1 MANAN
6 LLAMI
11 ANPNTGDPTAYAKGA
26 QAGNALM
33 KFRNDREAQALLPS
47 ALAGDKNALSQL
59 AQFSPELAM
68 RLDER
73 NYDRGRDAIMDRR
86 AAAGESRAQWD
97 FQRRQAIDKAQRV
110 AQVLLSADT
119 PEKHAQAVTL
129 LRAQGIQFGPG
140 EDAFENREGLI
151 NQALSI
157 EQQIDMRAPKAPMS
171 AAGKVQHDINAG
183 LLTPEQAAQANA
195 PKKTGLGA
203 TAQKELFEA
212 DESAMAGE
220 NVINSLDQAIALN
233 DKAYYG
239 PAAKTRGEV
248 MSWFGS
254 EGGEATSNVTNIV
267 TGQALDQLKAT
278 FGAMPTEGERK
289 ILLEIQGS
297 VNQAPAVRAEIWKR
311 AKALAQRRIE
321 FNRNKAKGL
330 RDGTYFGPDAA
341 VSGPQPGMIEEGM
354 RFIGGDPAD
363 PNSWEPAE

>member
-11 ANPNTGDPTAYAKGA
+11 ADPNTGDPSAYFKGA

-33 KFRNDREAQALLPS
+33 KYRNDQQAQQFIGA
-47 ALAGDKNALSQL
+47 AVNGDKNALSQL
-59 AQFSPELAM
+59 AQFNPDLAM
-68 RLDER
+68 KIDDRTYE
-73 NYDRGRDAIMDRR
+73 RGRDAVADRR
-86 AAAGESRAQWD
+86 AAAGEGRAQWE

-119 PEKHAQAVTL
+119 PEKHAQAVSL
-129 LRAQGIQFGPG
+129 LRAQGIQFAPG

-183 LLTPEQAAQANA
+183 LLTPEQAAQASA

-212 DESAMAGE
+212 DESVMAGE
-220 NVINSLDQAIALN
+220 NVLKSLDQALAINN
-233 DKAYYG
+233 DAYYG
-239 PAAKTRGEV
+239 WGAQTRGDIT
-248 MSWFGS
+248 SLWGS
-254 EGGEATSNVTNIV
+254 KGGEATSNIANIV
-267 TGQALDQLKAT
+267 TSQALESLKAT

-297 VNQAPAVRAEIWKR
+297 VNQAPAVRTQIWER
-311 AKALAQRRIE
+311 AKALVKRRIE
-321 FNRNKAKGL
+321 FNRKKAQGL
-330 RDGTYFGPDAA
+330 RDGTYFSPDLAA
-341 VSGPQPGMIEEGM
+341 DGPQPGMIEEGM